1 MRLWG
6 LGFRDLRENGEALLD
21 PQRFR
26 VGHACCLTRGLG
38 FGFWVLGFGVEG
50 LGFGVGGLGVGVWG
64 VGCGVWGVGCGV
76 WGLGLGVDHLG
87 VERWL
92 HAHRPAV

>member
-26 VGHACCLTRGLG
+26 VGHACCL
-38 FGFWVLGFGVEG
+38 VS
-50 LGFGVGGLGVGVWG
+50 GLGVRVQ
-64 VGCGVWGVGCGV
+64 
-76 WGLGLGVDHLG
+76 GLGV
-87 VERWL
+87 RI
-92 HAHRPAV
+92 